1 MKKKWI
7 HSLCYICYFIGLT
20 YGIASLEWALIIL
33 NSILIIFFFPY
44 LKNAFEENN

>member
-20 YGIASLEWALIIL
+20 YGIATYEWSIIII
-33 NSILIIFFFPY
+33 NSILIILFYPF
-44 LKNAFEENN
+44 LKKSFEENN

>member
-20 YGIASLEWALIIL
+20 YGIASLEWALIIY
-33 NSILIIFFFPY
+33 FPY